1 MCLGRTPQEP
11 ASATSNNDFFN
22 TNNEGRY
29 WYNQPISRWD
39 HVIGDKDKFSVLF
52 SEFHG
57 FEYRS
62 TNGFPPPVMGSGNI
76 DNNRT
81 FTGLNLGETHV
92 ISPDLVLDVK
102 ASYFRFVQL
111 TPGYTEEAQSIT
123 PASVGMTGMIH
134 APTVDTSVIP
144 NINIGGFAS
153 PLFGSGSFSWSP
165 YNSWQLLPS
174 LSWQKGR
181 HSLRFGFE
189 AHYEAKGNVAPG
201 NAYGTLTFGS
211 GLTQQASDHAS
222 TTNGGADT
230 YLGLASFLLGV
241 PTSGSIDNNASYYLT
256 PALLSRV
263 TCRIRGAQPII

>member
-1 MCLGRTPQEP
+1 VAENILKYVPGPNTVGQGVGNL
-11 ASATSNNDFFN
+11 NNNFFN

-39 HVIGDKDKFSVLF
+39 HVFNDRDKFYVLF

-62 TNGFPPPVMGSGNI
+62 TNGFGPPVVGSGNI

-81 FTGLNLGETHV
+81 FTGLTLDETHV
-92 ISPDLVLDVK
+92 ISPTAVLDIR
-102 ASYFRFVQL
+102 AGFFRFVQL

-134 APTVDTSVIP
+134 APTVTTSVIP
-144 NINIGGFAS
+144 NINISGFAS
-153 PLFGSGSFSWSP
+153 PLFGSGSYSWSP

-174 LSWQKGR
+174 VSWQKGQ

-189 AHYEAKGNVAPG
+189 AHYEAKGNVGPG
-201 NAYGTLTFGS
+201 NAYGTLYFGS
-211 GLTQQASDHAS
+211 PWPSRLPIMPPPPMAEPILTSA
-222 TTNGGADT
+222 
-230 YLGLASFLLGV
+230 
-241 PTSGSIDNNASYYLT
+241 
-256 PALLSRV
+256 
-263 TCRIRGAQPII
+263 